1 MKTKTNKLINLLAT
15 SIIGLTLCACGGGGG
30 GGGGG
35 GSETDGSNSEHPST
49 EQTLA
54 PVSLSSG
61 DTFIISSSDTES
73 LKLKIQTQTWLY
85 VDDTYNM
92 SYRYEYISA
101 NSARLYVTVE
111 GEEGYFSLNF
121 TSPNGGYVGDDYSA
135 PFTFTRANTGNSAN
149 GGTSSGSSTVSGYA
163 PQSLDGYYIAFN
175 STVNGIQKIGFSGN
189 TVTISPANVSGTYSY
204 TRSGSNGNEGSVT
217 LNCSGSNYDSN
228 GAMTLTFHSAS
239 SVTLKGKINSNTYT
253 LTGSFAKGKVQI
265 SGGSSGGSTA
275 TGTAPSSMS
284 GMEIRSS
291 TTGEFLRFVNGSKVE
306 QGQLGTTTA
315 WGSGTYT
322 YSKTSNTTGI
332 LTYNITGNNGNWT
345 ERSNMYLDFS
355 TQGSVKITGFVEYQN
370 QTKEINR
377 TDTLVTATGR

>member
-228 GAMTLTFHSAS
+228 GAMTLTFHSA
-239 SVTLKGKINSNTYT
+239 
-253 LTGSFAKGKVQI
+253 
-265 SGGSSGGSTA
+265 
-275 TGTAPSSMS
+275 
-284 GMEIRSS
+284 
-291 TTGEFLRFVNGSKVE
+291 
-306 QGQLGTTTA
+306 
-315 WGSGTYT
+315 
-322 YSKTSNTTGI
+322 
-332 LTYNITGNNGNWT
+332 
-345 ERSNMYLDFS
+345 
-355 TQGSVKITGFVEYQN
+355 
-370 QTKEINR
+370 
-377 TDTLVTATGR
+377 